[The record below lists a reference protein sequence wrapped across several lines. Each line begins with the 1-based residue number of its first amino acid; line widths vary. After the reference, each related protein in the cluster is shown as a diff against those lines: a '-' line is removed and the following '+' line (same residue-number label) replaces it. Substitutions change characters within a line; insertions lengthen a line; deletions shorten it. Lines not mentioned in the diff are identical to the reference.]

1 MGQRQA
7 SRKKGWLT
15 CIGLSGI
22 AGGDES
28 RKHPLVPGDSIHIP
42 ELFVNCKALSPPE
55 ELFLAGNLSFLQGTL
70 PSLRG
75 TVFCD
80 QGLWR
85 TVPGSCQLFALLPN
99 ISELRVAP
107 WGFHQSPMGAPD

>member
-75 TVFCD
+75 TGFCD